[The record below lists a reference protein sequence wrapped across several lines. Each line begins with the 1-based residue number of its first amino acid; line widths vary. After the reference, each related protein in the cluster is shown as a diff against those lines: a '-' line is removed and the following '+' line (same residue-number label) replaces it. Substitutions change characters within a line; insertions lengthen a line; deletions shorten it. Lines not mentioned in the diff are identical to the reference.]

1 MAKVAN
7 EVLNIIVSK
16 LVNHDWDQISSGS
29 WHRTLS
35 GIAVAFKLLEDVND
49 VELVALLVV
58 FNFEKFW
65 IRYLELK

>member
-1 MAKVAN
+1 MAKVAK
-7 EVLNIIVSK
+7 EMLNVIVSK

-35 GIAVAFKLLEDVND
+35 RIAVAFKLLEDVND
-49 VELVALLVV
+49 IELVALLVV